1 MIEKHHVLTSEYA
14 PDDTAFSNAFV
25 LLKTREQTSPQPLSG
40 VLAVVGFRVV
50 GFRVVG
56 FRVVGFRVVGFR
68 VVGFRVVGFRVV
80 GFRVVGL
87 RVVGIGVPTATP
99 KRILIAVRMRK
110 GIRNGFDTIVFQ
122 QLLF

>member
-1 MIEKHHVLTSEYA
+1 LIEKHHVLTSEYA

-56 FRVVGFRVVGFR
+56 
-68 VVGFRVVGFRVV
+68 
-80 GFRVVGL
+80 L